1 MSKGNHTEGI
11 LKVSV
16 LSWIVRTVRI
26 NVYSLRVEMLWE
38 GSDKLQRCSCVV
50 MELEVLL
57 LWQGHELKA
66 IGIRG
71 DVVND
76 VPSSANVTVSILCYC
91 WGAFDVVS

>member
-1 MSKGNHTEGI
+1 M
-11 LKVSV
+11 
-16 LSWIVRTVRI
+16 
-26 NVYSLRVEMLWE
+26 MWE
-38 GSDKLQRCSCVV
+38 GTDQLQRRSCVV

-76 VPSSANVTVSILCYC
+76 VPSSANVTICTLC
-91 WGAFDVVS
+91 